1 MLKTPSVCRTLS
13 KCGRLFLFL
22 LSVDLLSATISTADE
37 TKTPPATQKPSLQSH
52 PRLYLAENEL
62 RELRATRDQGQRG
75 LIWRNLTASADWC
88 IQQPPRK
95 EWIPTAAD
103 DPQFEN
109 LYDRFYAT
117 MHDMAIVETLAFAS
131 VLTDPSLDPYF
142 SHARDWLLS
151 AARIWGNEAHNTP
164 DASKAYAVLRITKG
178 MAVAYDLLFDRL
190 TEAERGEVRGA
201 IVGIM
206 SAYAAFFEAPST
218 AGEGYNKHHGSVDAS
233 PFGVAALALLG
244 EVPQAD
250 GWLKLAIDKHV
261 DYLLPSALTPSGTND
276 QSSNFWASTLLYR
289 IQFMEALRRVTG
301 RDLLQ
306 EFPRALPG
314 RIALAAV
321 AGRQPPELSA
331 NECNRSVLFGTNYGQ
346 LNYWSPGLV
355 YLARAERRPIYQYLA
370 CWDDSLGSIQRT
382 RFITPNRHE
391 ELLFGSGPY
400 AFLWYDTSVPAHIE
414 PNLPL
419 SFEFPEPEV
428 NEAYLRASY
437 DEGALLAGMKKG
449 SLIVHAGG
457 RAVFVD
463 QLPTNDINKPT
474 SAVDEM
480 LVTDDGRT
488 AAIRCVGP
496 KEAAIGEQFVE
507 LTRPGQLTVER
518 NTSEPVSWW
527 YMENPQ
533 LVGKAFRWPD
543 GVELRIE
550 QGEIAEHKIDGYV
563 ETPVHY
569 GGMKYADPCPR
580 TYATVKVLP
589 ENGKVRLAIQVP
601 QREKVSQEITKGLGK

>member
-22 LSVDLLSATISTADE
+22 LSVDLLSETISTADE

-62 RELRATRDQGQRG
+62 RELRASRDQGQRG
-75 LIWRNLTASADWC
+75 LIWRNLAASADWC
-88 IQQPPRK
+88 NQQPLRR

-131 VLTDPSLDPYF
+131 ILSDPDSDPYF
-142 SHARDWLLS
+142 SHARVWLLS
-151 AARIWGNEAHNTP
+151 VARIWGNEAHNTP

-178 MAVAYDLLFDRL
+178 MAVAFDLLFGRL
-190 TEAERGEVRGA
+190 TEAERDEVRGA

-331 NECNRSVLFGTNYGQ
+331 NECNRSVLFGPNYGQ

-355 YLARAERRPIYQYLA
+355 YLARVERRPIYQYLA

-382 RFITPNRHE
+382 RFITPNHHE

-400 AFLWYDTSVPAHIE
+400 AFLWYDAGVPAQIE

-437 DEGALLAGMKKG
+437 DEGALLVGMKKG
-449 SLIVHAGG
+449 GLIVHTGG

-463 QLPTNDINKPT
+463 QLPTNDANKPT
-474 SAVDEM
+474 TAVDEM